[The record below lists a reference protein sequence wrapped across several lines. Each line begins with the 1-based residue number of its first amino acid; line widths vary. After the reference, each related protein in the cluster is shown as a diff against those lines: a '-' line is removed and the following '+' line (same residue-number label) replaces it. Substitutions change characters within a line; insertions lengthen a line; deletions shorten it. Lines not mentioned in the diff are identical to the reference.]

1 MNTYINFKN
10 LHLFYNGHI
19 PAAERL
25 RALFD
30 SDNRYEYARAGLM
43 VQHLSQMS
51 SALINTIG
59 TLGQDSFAK
68 TQRIFFRQELTDLL
82 RQRRE
87 WKLYRQS
94 LGDYPHI

>member
-1 MNTYINFKN
+1 MNTYKNFKN
-10 LHLFYNGHI
+10 LYLIYNGPI

-30 SDNRYEYARAGLM
+30 SDNRYECARAALM
-43 VQHLSQMS
+43 VQHLSQLS

-59 TLGQDSFAK
+59 RLGQDSFAK

-87 WKLYRQS
+87 WKHYCQS
-94 LGDYPHI
+94 LEDCPHI

>member
-1 MNTYINFKN
+1 MNTYRNIIN
-10 LHLFYNGHI
+10 LYLFYNGPV
-19 PAAERL
+19 PAAERF

-30 SDNRYEYARAGLM
+30 SDDRYECARAGFM

-51 SALINTIG
+51 SALVNTIG

-87 WKLYRQS
+87 WKHYRQS
-94 LGDYPHI
+94 LAECAPI

>member
-1 MNTYINFKN
+1 MNTYKNFKN
-10 LHLFYNGHI
+10 LYLIYNGPI

-30 SDNRYEYARAGLM
+30 SDNRYECARAALM
-43 VQHLSQMS
+43 VQHLSQLS

-59 TLGQDSFAK
+59 RLGQDSFAK

-87 WKLYRQS
+87 WKHYRQS
-94 LGDYPHI
+94 LAECAPI